1 MTSLTT
7 STSSLRN
14 AVRAAL
20 AAVLVAGAALSA
32 NAMPLSGGGSHVEE
46 ALTVM
51 QQRFESA
58 DSNHDGRISREDAR
72 DRMPFVYRN
81 FDAIDTEHRGYVTLP
96 QIEAYAAR
104 QGIQHRGMR

>member
-1 MTSLTT
+1 MTQLTT
-7 STSSLRN
+7 PARN
-14 AVRAAL
+14 ALRATL
-20 AAVLVAGAALSA
+20 AAILVAGAALTA
-32 NAMPLSGGGSHVEE
+32 NAQPMGGNQVEE

-51 QQRFESA
+51 HQRFESA

-81 FDAIDTEHRGYVTLP
+81 FDAIDTEHKGYVTMA

-104 QGIQHRGMR
+104 QGMSRHGGMR

>member
-1 MTSLTT
+1 MTQQTT
-7 STSSLRN
+7 TTLRN

-32 NAMPLSGGGSHVEE
+32 NAMPPAAGSHVEE

-51 QQRFESA
+51 HQRFESA
-58 DSNHDGRISREDAR
+58 DTNHDGRISREDAR

-81 FDAIDTEHRGYVTLP
+81 FDAIDTEHKGYVTMA

-104 QGIQHRGMR
+104 QGMSRRGMR

>member
-1 MTSLTT
+1 MTTSL
-7 STSSLRN
+7 LRN

-20 AAVLVAGAALSA
+20 AAALVAGAALSA
-32 NAMPLSGGGSHVEE
+32 NAMPPVAGGAHLEE

-51 QQRFESA
+51 HQRFDSA

-81 FDAIDTEHRGYVTLP
+81 FDAIDTEHKGYVTMA

-104 QGIQHRGMR
+104 QGMSRRAGK

>member
-1 MTSLTT
+1 MTRLNTT
-7 STSSLRN
+7 VRN
-14 AVRAAL
+14 AVRATL

-32 NAMPLSGGGSHVEE
+32 NAQPMGGNHIEE

-51 QQRFESA
+51 HQRFDSA

-81 FDAIDTEHRGYVTLP
+81 FDAIDTARKGYVTMA

-104 QGIQHRGMR
+104 QGMARRGGGMR